1 MEGKYFKHYQFS
13 LFLPINFFAAW
24 VLCSVYCL
32 MNQLLGERE
41 GRVKLVRVV
50 GGRGSKISV
59 QMEGKYFKHYQFS
72 LFLPINFFAA
82 WVLCSVYCLMNQLTK
97 TIQIFCSCALL
108 HGWSP
113 TYEIYSFHNLFSC
126 IKITN
131 HPSNAAHM

>member
-13 LFLPINFFAAW
+13 LFLPIN
-24 VLCSVYCL
+24 V
-32 MNQLLGERE
+32 
-41 GRVKLVRVV
+41 
-50 GGRGSKISV
+50 
-59 QMEGKYFKHYQFS
+59 
-72 LFLPINFFAA
+72 FAA

-113 TYEIYSFHNLFSC
+113 TYEIYSYHNLFSC

-131 HPSNAAHM
+131 HLSNAARSTCDSE